1 MKINHVAMYVA
12 DLEKMKSFY
21 ETYFLATANMLYHNP
36 KTGLL
41 TYFLS
46 FEDGSRLEIMNKPDV
61 IERKKERAEVGLI
74 HLAFSVGG
82 EAEVDKLTATLQKD
96 DYEVISGPR
105 RTGDGYY
112 ESCILDPEGNQIE
125 IVA

>member
-1 MKINHVAMYVA
+1 MIINHVAMYVA

-21 ETYFLATANMLYHNP
+21 ETYFLATANKVYHNP
-36 KTGLL
+36 KTGLR

-61 IERKKERAEVGLI
+61 IERKKERAQVGLI

-82 EAEVDKLTATLQKD
+82 EAEVDKLTTTLQENG
-96 DYEVISGPR
+96 YEVLSGPR

-112 ESCILDPEGNQIE
+112 ESCILDPEGNQVE
-125 IVA
+125 IVG